1 MIQKKIMRLS
11 EFEIDIIKK
20 TALDIFGKDTA
31 VFIFGSRTDDSAK
44 GGDVDIYIKCPNC
57 SDTLKKKIKYS
68 IELEKTLGLQK
79 FDVIIN
85 DNQYFKTI
93 YKIAEDTGI
102 RL

>member
-1 MIQKKIMRLS
+1 MRLS
-11 EFEIDIIKK
+11 EFEINIIKK

-31 VFIFGSRTDDSAK
+31 VFIFGSRTDNSAK
-44 GGDVDIYIKCPNC
+44 GGDIDIYIKCLDC
-57 SDTLKKKIKYS
+57 VDTLKKKIQYS
-68 IELEKTLGLQK
+68 IELEKSLGFQK

-85 DNQYFKTI
+85 DNRYFKTI